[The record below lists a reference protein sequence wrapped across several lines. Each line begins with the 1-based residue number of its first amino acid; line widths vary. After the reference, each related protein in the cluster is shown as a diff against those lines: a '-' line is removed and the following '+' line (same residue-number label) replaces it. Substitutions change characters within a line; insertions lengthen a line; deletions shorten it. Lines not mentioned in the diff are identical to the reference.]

1 MPVDRTLAED
11 LAGTLV
17 ALYDDAAVRIAQEV
31 ARQLRRNAGDVS
43 APAKLGAI
51 NDLRNAT
58 RRIVARL
65 DADTTGTAH
74 QAIVLAWQRGG
85 NAALD
90 ELKRYLDPTE
100 MAALRQALPGA
111 EAINVLVKA
120 LVTTLRGT
128 HLQVLRWPLDAY
140 REVIART
147 ALTPVLMGTKSRL
160 AAAQTAWDQFLSR
173 GITGFVDKSGRRWQL
188 ASYVEMATRTGVAQ
202 AAIEAHND
210 RLNAAGVDLRLISD
224 SPQECIRC
232 RPWEGKVLATS
243 GPPGARTIER
253 QSMVSDKML
262 TIEIAGTL
270 DEAIDAGLFHPNCR
284 HNSNGFLPGAT
295 KPITNTEDPEGDA
308 ARQKLRQLE
317 RNVRIAKTQAQAA
330 ITGEGRK
337 QAEAKVRAIQQ
348 QIRDHVADTS
358 VTTLFRQRHREQIG
372 TAR

>member
-1 MPVDRTLAED
+1 VPVDRTLAED

>member
-1 MPVDRTLAED
+1 MPVDRTLAQD
-11 LAGTLV
+11 LVDTLV

-58 RRIVARL
+58 RRIVAKL
-65 DADTTGTAH
+65 DADTTGVAH
-74 QAIVLAWQRGG
+74 QALVLAWQRGG

-90 ELKRYLDPTE
+90 ELKRYLTPAE

-128 HLQVLRWPLDAY
+128 HLQVLRWLHHAY
-140 REVIART
+140 RDVIART
-147 ALTPVLMGTKSRL
+147 ALTPVLLGTKSRL
-160 AAAQTAWDQFLSR
+160 AAAQTAWDQLLSQ

-188 ASYVEMATRTGVAQ
+188 ASYVEMATRTGVMQ
-202 AAIEAHND
+202 ASIEAHND
-210 RLNAAGVDLRLISD
+210 RLNAAGVDLRMISD

-232 RPWEGKVLATS
+232 RPWEGKILATS
-243 GPPGARTIER
+243 GPPGPRTIER
-253 QSMVSDKML
+253 RSLVSDEML
-262 TIEIAGTL
+262 TIHIAGTL
-270 DEAIDAGLFHPNCR
+270 DEAIAAGLFHPNCR
-284 HNSNGFLPGAT
+284 HNSNGYLPGAT
-295 KPITNTEDPEGDA
+295 KPITHTEDPEGDA
-308 ARQKLRQLE
+308 ARQKLRRLE
-317 RNVRIAKTQAQAA
+317 RNVRTAKLQADAA
-330 ITGEGRK
+330 ITDEGRK
-337 QAEAKVRAIQQ
+337 LAEAKVRAINK

-358 VTTLFRQRHREQIG
+358 ITTLFRQRHREQIG